1 MADVADDTPVV
12 RALVLQG
19 GGALGAFALGAVR
32 VLYGERDWRPD
43 AISGVSIG
51 AITAALLGR
60 PKGGDPL
67 AALEAFWAAV
77 TVEAAWWPGP
87 LQRYASTFGNP
98 HFFTPRTDL
107 WAAAGWTS
115 LYSTEPLKRTLAG
128 LVDEAALADPAA
140 RPRILVTATDI
151 EAGEIKTFDSADPDS
166 TAGGLTLDHI
176 LASGS
181 LPPSF
186 PMTRI
191 GGRAYWDGGLFD
203 NTPLSDVLKL
213 FKRTDHAGA
222 AREIVV
228 VNLFANAGAVPTD
241 FAGVSQRV
249 LDLTFASKSRSDLDL
264 LLQFNPV
271 AALLKTIRTY
281 PKWADLARDE
291 VFTTAD
297 KGYIEVPEVKA
308 ITRAGATANGAWTDF
323 SPAGIAALA
332 EEGAEAARHGID
344 NPLVSGGKALR

>member
-32 VLYGERDWRPD
+32 VLYAERGWRPD
-43 AISGVSIG
+43 VISGVSIG
-51 AITAALLGR
+51 AITAALLAR

-98 HFFTPRTDL
+98 HFFTPRTDV

-151 EAGEIKTFDSADPDS
+151 EAGEIETFDSADPKS
-166 TAGGLTLDHI
+166 TGGGMTLDHI

-191 GGRAYWDGGLFD
+191 GDKAYWDGGLFD

-213 FKRTDHAGA
+213 FKHTDHGGED
-222 AREIVV
+222 REIVV
-228 VNLFANAGAVPTD
+228 VNLFANTGAIPTD

-249 LDLTFASKSRSDLDL
+249 LDLTFANKSQSDLDL

-271 AALLKTIRTY
+271 AALLKTIREK
-281 PKWADLARDE
+281 PEWEALRKE
-291 VFTTAD
+291 KVFTDAD

-308 ITRAGATANGAWTDF
+308 ITRKGATANGAWTDF

-332 EEGAEAARHGID
+332 KEGADAARDGID
-344 NPLVSGGKALR
+344 HPLVSGGKALR